1 MVYKGSETNMGWL
14 LIRTVHLIP
23 LGGIHEIVAFGA
35 PLICIGVCLGWGLGA
50 SLLMGPR
57 IKI

>member
-1 MVYKGSETNMGWL
+1 MGWL

-57 IKI
+57 IKM